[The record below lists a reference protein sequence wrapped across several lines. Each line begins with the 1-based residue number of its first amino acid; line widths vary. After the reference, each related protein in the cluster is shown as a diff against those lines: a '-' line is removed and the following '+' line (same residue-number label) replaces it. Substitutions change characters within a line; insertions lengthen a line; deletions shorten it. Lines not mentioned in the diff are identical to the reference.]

1 MRDPRLRRERHF
13 VVKAYVETTAPSPTA
28 PGPTAPGPTAPG
40 PTAPGPTAP
49 ELEANHG
56 IELSDQEMTEA
67 VSVSKIREVLRQ
79 RG

>member
-1 MRDPRLRRERHF
+1 VRDPRLRRERHF

-28 PGPTAPGPTAPG
+28 PS

-67 VSVSKIREVLRQ
+67 VSVAKIREVLRQ